1 MKLLRTGYNRLS
13 QLKSSSKSS
22 NFESKSGTG
31 GRGGSEG
38 FGDTLESGGFR
49 SLFVVVET
57 DICCKFEEKKVT
69 KKSYVLSIN
78 FRIYLKIGGSRKRYI
93 MQCRKKCLL
102 KLGIVPG
109 SRWIVLLFDF
119 VPCWQFQFVG
129 RIRSK
134 MTRESPILRRSET
147 NCSRQQLA

>member
-49 SLFVVVET
+49 SLFVVVAT
-57 DICCKFEEKKVT
+57 DICCKFEKKMT
-69 KKSYVLSIN
+69 EKSYVLSIKSWVC
-78 FRIYLKIGGSRKRYI
+78 LKIGGSRKRYI
-93 MQCRKKCLL
+93 MQ
-102 KLGIVPG
+102 
-109 SRWIVLLFDF
+109 W
-119 VPCWQFQFVG
+119 
-129 RIRSK
+129 
-134 MTRESPILRRSET
+134 
-147 NCSRQQLA
+147 